1 MSKIYVFPEALRER
15 ANIGTGFPFV
25 SFEFVKRALPENAA
39 IYLYL
44 PQGFSVPD
52 SASYG
57 SVDLGLVGS
66 GAGGALSRGEKEAV
80 ATEAV
85 GKILNEVG
93 AATVFTQQKI
103 KAGEALNP
111 NTVLQFD
118 NVSVRTFNFTF
129 KLVAESPKEAQSAL
143 LIENMF
149 RAALYPEVKNRLYLE
164 YPPTFNIKFYHG
176 GKENIYMPQIM
187 ESYLASMNTV
197 YNASSNMYHAD
208 GSPSEIDVTLTFTET
223 KALTR
228 EVLYPNGNAINNQT
242 NDASF
247 GLDSIEQKIKDKIS
261 SIRDI
266 F

>member
-1 MSKIYVFPEALRER
+1 
-15 ANIGTGFPFV
+15 
-25 SFEFVKRALPENAA
+25 
-39 IYLYL
+39 
-44 PQGFSVPD
+44 
-52 SASYG
+52 
-57 SVDLGLVGS
+57 
-66 GAGGALSRGEKEAV
+66 
-80 ATEAV
+80 
-85 GKILNEVG
+85 
-93 AATVFTQQKI
+93 
-103 KAGEALNP
+103 
-111 NTVLQFD
+111 
-118 NVSVRTFNFTF
+118 
-129 KLVAESPKEAQSAL
+129 
-143 LIENMF
+143 
-149 RAALYPEVKNRLYLE
+149 
-164 YPPTFNIKFYHG
+164 
-176 GKENIYMPQIM
+176 MPQIM